1 MADERI
7 FILLHCVCNALLNI
21 YFGGNAM
28 SAMRLSNRKKFFPR
42 LLLCRICLLGVSLIA
57 VVLYFTECSYFQNK
71 FARSLS
77 GTRGVVEIVGIKDK
91 VIIRRDHL
99 GVPLVEAQN
108 EEDLFFGAGYATAT
122 DRLWQMYIMSMAM
135 QGRVS
140 EIAGDEML
148 TVDIFMRSANA
159 RERAEKEMAR
169 LNPRMKSLLESYA
182 KGVNAYI
189 EKNPDLPAEFVLT
202 GYRPEPWR
210 PIDTFYVFGLLDMTI
225 SFNFVEELDFLIL
238 ASKLGYEKAAMLFPV
253 YNDEALPLED
263 AKALSEIPH
272 SELLDKASVASIS
285 NLRNSIKEFLP
296 LGIPASNNWAVA
308 PSRTKSGKS
317 IVCNDTHLML
327 MIPNSWMLIHLKSPT
342 YDVAGVTVPGIPIV
356 ALGTNSKVAWGATMV
371 MADSEDIF
379 IEKLKKVHGKTNYL
393 YKGNWLPV
401 RERQEVFKIKG
412 SNEISV
418 TIEETNHGPII
429 NGALEKMPYPPEL
442 PVQPLPLKSEYGI
455 AISFAIENGAR
466 TLEGFYEVGK
476 SKTAAEARNALLK
489 IESIYLNIVYGDEKT
504 IGWQVTGAFPRRK
517 KGRGLFPSPGWTG
530 EYDWIGFE
538 PTANNPYLLNFPD
551 GFFGTANNRTVKKH
565 SFSLTASWYHPDR
578 AERIAEILSKTKNV
592 TFDDMIKMQYDT
604 VSLMSRKIQK
614 MLFNPAMR
622 EAVEKSAAQFP
633 NSDKARLALAFEM
646 LLPEKF
652 NCDMDKESSAA
663 ALVGAFEHMFTRN
676 TFLDEMGCEKGI
688 YWQAFLD
695 ANMTSYSSPED
706 HLIVRTESIFFDD
719 INTAKK
725 ETKADIIA
733 KSLVSAVKLC
743 EEKMGRD
750 PKKWKWGNLH
760 TYHWKHD
767 FTKKTRFFHDY
778 FNRGPFPAS
787 GDVHT
792 LNVTTFTWG
801 ENFDTWNIPAM
812 RMVVDFGKS
821 EPASFLTV
829 PGQSG
834 NPSSKHYDD
843 MIPFFLNEK
852 AHIMPFASENIAKQ
866 YQDVLV
872 LEPKPQK

>member
-1 MADERI
+1 
-7 FILLHCVCNALLNI
+7 
-21 YFGGNAM
+21 M
-28 SAMRLSNRKKFFPR
+28 SRMRLTDRENYSLHFLLRRLCLFAVSFF
-42 LLLCRICLLGVSLIA
+42 
-57 VVLYFTECSYFQNK
+57 VVLLYFTGCSYFQNK
-71 FARSLS
+71 FARSIS
-77 GTRGVVEIVGIKDK
+77 GTRGSVEIAGIKDK
-91 VIIRRDHL
+91 VIIRRDTL
-99 GVPLVEAQN
+99 GVPVVEAQN
-108 EEDLFFGAGYATAT
+108 EEDLFFGAGYATAS

-148 TVDIFMRSANA
+148 PVDIFMRSANA
-159 RERAEKEMAR
+159 RARAEKEMGR
-169 LNPRMKSLLESYA
+169 LDPRMKSLLESYA
-182 KGVNAYI
+182 RGVNAYL

-202 GYRPEPWR
+202 RYRPEPWR

-238 ASKLGYEKAAMLFPV
+238 AAKLGYEKAAMLFPV
-253 YNDEALPLED
+253 YDDEELPFED
-263 AKALSEIPH
+263 AKALSGIPH
-272 SELLDKASVASIS
+272 TELLNKASLASVHH
-285 NLRNSIKEFLP
+285 LRDAVKNFVP

-356 ALGTNSKVAWGATMV
+356 ALGTNGKVAWGATMV
-371 MADSEDIF
+371 MADSEDVF
-379 IEKLKKVHGKTNYL
+379 VEKLKKVNGKTHYL
-393 YKGNWLPV
+393 YKGDWLPV
-401 RERQEVFKIKG
+401 KERREVFKIKG
-412 SNEISV
+412 GNEVALI
-418 TIEETNHGPII
+418 IEETNHGPLI

-442 PVQPLPLKSEYGI
+442 PVQPLPFKSDYGI

-466 TLEGFYEVGK
+466 TLEGFYSMGK
-476 SKTAAEARNALLK
+476 SKTAAEARKALLK
-489 IESIYLNIVYGDEKT
+489 IESIYLNIVYGDENN
-504 IGWQVTGAFPRRK
+504 IGWQVTGTFPKRK

-530 EYDWIGFE
+530 EYDWVGFE
-538 PTANNPYLLNFPD
+538 PTANNPHAMNPPE
-551 GFFGTANNRTVKKH
+551 GFFGTANNRTVRKH

-578 AERIAEILSKTKNV
+578 AARIAEILSKAKNV
-592 TFDDMIKMQYDT
+592 TFEDMIKMQYDT

-614 MLFNPAMR
+614 MLFEPAMK
-622 EAVEKSAAQFP
+622 EAVEKSAAQFS
-633 NSDKARLALAFEM
+633 NSDKSRLALAYD
-646 LLPEKF
+646 LLSPGKF
-652 NCDMDKESSAA
+652 NCVMDKDSAAA

-676 TFLDEMGCEKGI
+676 TFLDELSPENGI
-688 YWQAFLD
+688 FWQAFLD
-695 ANMTSYSSPED
+695 TNMTSYGSPED
-706 HLIVRTESIFFDD
+706 HLVVRIESPFFDD
-719 INTAKK
+719 VATSKK
-725 ETKADIIA
+725 ETKADMVA
-733 KSLVSAVKLC
+733 QSLVAAVKMC

-750 PKKWKWGNLH
+750 QKNWKWGILH

-778 FNRGPFPAS
+778 FNRGPFTAS

-834 NPSSKHYDD
+834 NPSSPHYDD
-843 MIPFFLNEK
+843 MIPYFLNEK
-852 AHIMPFASENIAKQ
+852 AHPMPFKSENIAKQ
-866 YQDVLV
+866 YQDVLE
-872 LEPKPQK
+872 LLPRGKK